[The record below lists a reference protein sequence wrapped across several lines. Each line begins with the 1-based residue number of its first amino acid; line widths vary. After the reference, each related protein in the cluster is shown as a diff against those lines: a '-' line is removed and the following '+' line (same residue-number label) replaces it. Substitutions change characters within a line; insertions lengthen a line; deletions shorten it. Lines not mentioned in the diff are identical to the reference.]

1 MKKRKKLNKFEKA
14 IEKDILAY
22 KPVSEKEHNKIKDI
36 IKKANEKKN
45 ISLRV
50 NNQDLKLIKLRA
62 EKEGIPYQTLISS
75 ILHKFITDQLLEQ
88 EEIAK
93 SIQLIKFNS

>member
-14 IEKDILAY
+14 IEKDILTY
-22 KPVSEKEHNKIKDI
+22 KPVSAKKHNKIKDI